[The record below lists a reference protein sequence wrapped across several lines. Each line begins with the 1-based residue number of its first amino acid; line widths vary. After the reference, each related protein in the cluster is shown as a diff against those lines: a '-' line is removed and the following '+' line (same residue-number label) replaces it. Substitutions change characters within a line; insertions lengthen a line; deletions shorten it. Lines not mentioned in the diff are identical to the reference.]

1 MDKLIE
7 IADRAAA
14 DYGFRQIVQW
24 SPDDI
29 VSEWGLSDR
38 EAGVLKGPLKD
49 ALDELPI
56 PVEPSDLPREQ
67 ERLAQTI
74 RDGLS

>member
-29 VSEWGLSDR
+29 VDEWGLSER
-38 EAGVLKGPLKD
+38 EAGVLKGPLKE

-56 PVEPSDLPREQ
+56 PVEPAELPRQQ
-67 ERLAQTI
+67 ERLAKII